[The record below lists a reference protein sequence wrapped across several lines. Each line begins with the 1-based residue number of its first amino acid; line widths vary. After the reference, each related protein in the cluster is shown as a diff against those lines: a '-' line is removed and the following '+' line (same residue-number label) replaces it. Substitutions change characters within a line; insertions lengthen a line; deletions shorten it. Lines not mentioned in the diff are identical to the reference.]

1 MDDTQLNR
9 QTSPQVL
16 CTPISGQQDG
26 IDFIAAYTTL
36 IDAYMKT
43 KIGHLNSQAGVD
55 DYGKET
61 L

>member
-1 MDDTQLNR
+1 MDDKQLNR
-9 QTSPQVL
+9 QATTQVPHTS
-16 CTPISGQQDG
+16 ISGQQDG

-43 KIGHLNSQAGVD
+43 KIVHLKPHAGVD

-61 L
+61 I